1 MTADR
6 VSRRVPLIWQ
16 GLAPPLPT
24 TTPARQPASA
34 AVGAAV
40 GAAGAG
46 AAAAA
51 AATSSTHVL
60 SGDASSGDVA
70 LRKQLTEQQI
80 KLDAMAASLEAER
93 EAHAQRV
100 QRLNVSLIAC

>member
-1 MTADR
+1 MTADDR
-6 VSRRVPLIWQ
+6 MSRRVPLFWQ

-34 AVGAAV
+34 AVGT
-40 GAAGAG
+40 

-51 AATSSTHVL
+51 SAASSSTHVL
-60 SGDASSGDVA
+60 SGAVVGDASSGDVA

>member
-1 MTADR
+1 MIDDR
-6 VSRRVPLIWQ
+6 MSRCVPLLWQ

-34 AVGAAV
+34 AVGT
-40 GAAGAG
+40 

-51 AATSSTHVL
+51 SAASSSTHML
-60 SGDASSGDVA
+60 SGAVVGDASSGDVA

>member
-24 TTPARQPASA
+24 TTPARQPAS
-34 AVGAAV
+34 AAV